1 MKANRLRLEKKF
13 DVIERAGG
21 IKLPH
26 MKSGSGISFTYWERL
41 NVIFSLPA
49 FLFGFVYYIYHGLW
63 KKSLILVAF
72 CLASIELLDIIF
84 IRYPSI
90 YELWYGFSYLITP
103 MVFAL
108 RANGD
113 LYTEYRLNKNVNN
126 SLWSDAMHRLTRNK
140 AAMLGACI
148 LILLITLAALAP
160 WIAPYSYSYQDLN
173 LGASPPS
180 ADHLLGTDVLGRDL
194 LSRILYGARIS
205 LLVGFVATG
214 VALVIGVS
222 WGIIAGYAGG
232 KVDSI
237 MMRIVDVLYGLPF
250 IIFII
255 LLMVIFGRNL
265 WLLFGAIGAVEW
277 LTMAR
282 IVRGQVIG
290 LKNQEFVMAAKAMGV
305 SNLSMFRRHLLPNI
319 LGPIAV
325 YATLT
330 IPQVMLLEGFLSFL
344 GLGIQPPM
352 SSWGTLIKD
361 GVESMEE
368 YSWLLIYPG
377 LTFTI
382 TLFALNFFGDGLR
395 DALDP
400 KTTDN

>member
-1 MKANRLRLEKKF
+1 M
-13 DVIERAGG
+13 
-21 IKLPH
+21 
-26 MKSGSGISFTYWERL
+26 SQGS
-41 NVIFSLPA
+41 
-49 FLFGFVYYIYHGLW
+49 
-63 KKSLILVAF
+63 
-72 CLASIELLDIIF
+72 
-84 IRYPSI
+84 
-90 YELWYGFSYLITP
+90 
-103 MVFAL
+103 
-108 RANGD
+108 
-113 LYTEYRLNKNVNN
+113 
-126 SLWSDAMHRLTRNK
+126 SLWSDAWRRLLANK
-140 AAMLGACI
+140 AAVAGGI
-148 LILLITLAALAP
+148 ILLVLIFLAIFAP
-160 WIAPYSYSYQDLN
+160 WIAPHSYAYQNLE
-173 LGASPPS
+173 LGAQPPS
-180 ADHLLGTDVLGRDL
+180 GDFLLGTDTLGRDL
-194 LSRILYGARIS
+194 FSRILYGARVS

-222 WGIIAGYAGG
+222 WGIIAGYFGG
-232 KVDSI
+232 RVDSV

-255 LLMVIFGRNL
+255 LLMVIFGRNI
-265 WLLFGAIGAVEW
+265 WLLFAAIGAVEW

-282 IVRGQVIG
+282 IVRGQVLTI
-290 LKNQEFVMAAKAMGV
+290 KNQEYVLAAQAMGV
-305 SNLSMFRRHLLPNI
+305 TNMQMFRKHIFPNI

-330 IPQVMLLEGFLSFL
+330 IPQVMLLEAFLSFL

-352 SSWGTLIKD
+352 SSWGTLIRY

-400 KTTDN
+400 KISSD

>member
-1 MKANRLRLEKKF
+1 MNNSSLWQDAIRRLIQNRAAM
-13 DVIERAGG
+13 IGG
-21 IKLPH
+21 I
-26 MKSGSGISFTYWERL
+26 T
-41 NVIFSLPA
+41 
-49 FLFGFVYYIYHGLW
+49 
-63 KKSLILVAF
+63 ILVLII
-72 CLASIELLDIIF
+72 LAIF
-84 IRYPSI
+84 
-90 YELWYGFSYLITP
+90 
-103 MVFAL
+103 
-108 RANGD
+108 
-113 LYTEYRLNKNVNN
+113 
-126 SLWSDAMHRLTRNK
+126 
-140 AAMLGACI
+140 
-148 LILLITLAALAP
+148 AP
-160 WIAPYSYSYQDLN
+160 WIAPYSYSYQN
-173 LGASPPS
+173 LDIGASPPS
-180 ADHLLGTDVLGRDL
+180 AEHLLGTDVLGRDL
-194 LSRILYGARIS
+194 LSRLLYGARIS

-222 WGIIAGYAGG
+222 WGIVAGYFGG
-232 KVDSI
+232 RVDSI

-255 LLMVIFGRNL
+255 LLMVIFGRNI
-265 WLLFGAIGAVEW
+265 WLLFAAIGAVEW

-282 IVRGQVIG
+282 IVRAQVIG
-290 LKNQEFVMAAKAMGV
+290 LKNQEFVQAAQVMGV
-305 SNLSMFRRHLLPNI
+305 SNFLMFRRHILPNI

-330 IPQVMLLEGFLSFL
+330 IPQVMLLEAFLSFL

-352 SSWGTLIKD
+352 SSWGTLIRY

-368 YSWLLIYPG
+368 HYWLLIYPG

>member
-1 MKANRLRLEKKF
+1 MS
-13 DVIERAGG
+13 
-21 IKLPH
+21 
-26 MKSGSGISFTYWERL
+26 KSST
-41 NVIFSLPA
+41 
-49 FLFGFVYYIYHGLW
+49 
-63 KKSLILVAF
+63 
-72 CLASIELLDIIF
+72 
-84 IRYPSI
+84 
-90 YELWYGFSYLITP
+90 
-103 MVFAL
+103 
-108 RANGD
+108 
-113 LYTEYRLNKNVNN
+113 
-126 SLWSDAMHRLTRNK
+126 LWSDAIYRLTRNK
-140 AAMLGACI
+140 AAMFGAIILFI
-148 LILLITLAALAP
+148 LILCAALAP
-160 WIAPYSYSYQDLN
+160 WIAPYSYSFQDLE

-180 ADHLLGTDVLGRDL
+180 AAHILGTDVLGRDL

-232 KVDSI
+232 KVDSV

-305 SNLSMFRRHLLPNI
+305 SNFSMFRKHLLPNI

-352 SSWGTLIKD
+352 SNWGTLIKD

>member
-1 MKANRLRLEKKF
+1 M
-13 DVIERAGG
+13 
-21 IKLPH
+21 
-26 MKSGSGISFTYWERL
+26 
-41 NVIFSLPA
+41 
-49 FLFGFVYYIYHGLW
+49 
-63 KKSLILVAF
+63 
-72 CLASIELLDIIF
+72 
-84 IRYPSI
+84 
-90 YELWYGFSYLITP
+90 
-103 MVFAL
+103 
-108 RANGD
+108 
-113 LYTEYRLNKNVNN
+113 NN
-126 SLWSDAMHRLTRNK
+126 QSSLWSDAWRRLLANK
-140 AAMLGACI
+140 AAVAGGII
-148 LILLITLAALAP
+148 LCVLIVLAVFAP
-160 WIAPYSYSYQDLN
+160 WIAPHSYSYQNLD
-173 LGASPPS
+173 LGAQQPS
-180 ADHLLGTDVLGRDL
+180 RTFLLGTDTLGRDL
-194 LSRILYGARIS
+194 FSRILYGARVS
-205 LLVGFVATG
+205 LLVGFVATA

-222 WGIIAGYAGG
+222 WGIVAGYFGG
-232 KVDSI
+232 RVDSI

-255 LLMVIFGRNL
+255 LLMVIFGRNI

-282 IVRGQVIG
+282 IVRGQVLTI
-290 LKNQEFVMAAKAMGV
+290 KNQEYVLAAQAMGV
-305 SNLSMFRRHLLPNI
+305 SNVQMFRKHIFPNI

-330 IPQVMLLEGFLSFL
+330 IPQVMLLEAFLSFL

-352 SSWGTLIKD
+352 SSWGTLIRY

-400 KTTDN
+400 KISSD

>member
-1 MKANRLRLEKKF
+1 M
-13 DVIERAGG
+13 
-21 IKLPH
+21 
-26 MKSGSGISFTYWERL
+26 
-41 NVIFSLPA
+41 
-49 FLFGFVYYIYHGLW
+49 
-63 KKSLILVAF
+63 
-72 CLASIELLDIIF
+72 
-84 IRYPSI
+84 
-90 YELWYGFSYLITP
+90 
-103 MVFAL
+103 
-108 RANGD
+108 
-113 LYTEYRLNKNVNN
+113 NN
-126 SLWSDAMHRLTRNK
+126 SSLWTDAFYRLTRNR
-140 AAMLGACI
+140 AAMFGGFI
-148 LILLITLAALAP
+148 LILLIICAAAAP
-160 WIAPYSYSYQDLN
+160 VIAPYSYYYQDLN

-180 ADHLLGTDVLGRDL
+180 SDHFLGTDVLGRDL

-222 WGIIAGYAGG
+222 WGIIAGYFGG
-232 KVDSI
+232 RIDSI

-290 LKNQEFVMAAKAMGV
+290 LKNQEFVLAAKAMGV
-305 SNLSMFRRHLLPNI
+305 SNFSMFRRHLLPNI

-368 YSWLLIYPG
+368 YSWLLVYPG
-377 LTFTI
+377 ITFTV

-400 KTTDN
+400 KTSDN

>member
-1 MKANRLRLEKKF
+1 MNNSSLWQDAIRRLIQNRAAM
-13 DVIERAGG
+13 IGG
-21 IKLPH
+21 I
-26 MKSGSGISFTYWERL
+26 T
-41 NVIFSLPA
+41 
-49 FLFGFVYYIYHGLW
+49 
-63 KKSLILVAF
+63 
-72 CLASIELLDIIF
+72 
-84 IRYPSI
+84 
-90 YELWYGFSYLITP
+90 
-103 MVFAL
+103 
-108 RANGD
+108 
-113 LYTEYRLNKNVNN
+113 
-126 SLWSDAMHRLTRNK
+126 
-140 AAMLGACI
+140 I
-148 LILLITLAALAP
+148 LILIVLAVFAP
-160 WIAPYSYSYQDLN
+160 LIAPYSYSYQN
-173 LGASPPS
+173 LDIGASPPS
-180 ADHLLGTDVLGRDL
+180 AEHLLGTDVLGRDL
-194 LSRILYGARIS
+194 LSRLLYGARIS

-222 WGIIAGYAGG
+222 WGIIAGYFGG

-255 LLMVIFGRNL
+255 LLMVIFGRNI
-265 WLLFGAIGAVEW
+265 WLLFAAIGAVEW

-282 IVRGQVIG
+282 IVRAQVIG
-290 LKNQEFVMAAKAMGV
+290 LKNQEFVQAAEVMGV
-305 SNLSMFRRHLLPNI
+305 SNFSMFRRHILPNI

-330 IPQVMLLEGFLSFL
+330 IPQVMLLEAFLSFL

-352 SSWGTLIKD
+352 SSWGTLIRY

-368 YSWLLIYPG
+368 HYWLLIYPG

-400 KTTDN
+400 KTSDN

>member
-1 MKANRLRLEKKF
+1 M
-13 DVIERAGG
+13 
-21 IKLPH
+21 
-26 MKSGSGISFTYWERL
+26 SQGS
-41 NVIFSLPA
+41 
-49 FLFGFVYYIYHGLW
+49 
-63 KKSLILVAF
+63 
-72 CLASIELLDIIF
+72 
-84 IRYPSI
+84 
-90 YELWYGFSYLITP
+90 
-103 MVFAL
+103 
-108 RANGD
+108 
-113 LYTEYRLNKNVNN
+113 
-126 SLWSDAMHRLTRNK
+126 SLWSDAWRRLLANK
-140 AAMLGACI
+140 AAVAGG
-148 LILLITLAALAP
+148 LILSVLIILAIFAP
-160 WIAPYSYSYQDLN
+160 WIAPHSYAYQNLE
-173 LGASPPS
+173 LGAQAPS
-180 ADHLLGTDVLGRDL
+180 GEFLLGTDTLGRDL
-194 LSRILYGARIS
+194 FSRILFGARVS

-222 WGIIAGYAGG
+222 WGIVAGYFGG
-232 KVDSI
+232 RIDSV

-255 LLMVIFGRNL
+255 LLMVIFGRNI

-282 IVRGQVIG
+282 IVRGQG
-290 LKNQEFVMAAKAMGV
+290 LTIKNQEYVLAAQAMGV
-305 SNLSMFRRHLLPNI
+305 SNIQMFRKHIFPNI

-330 IPQVMLLEGFLSFL
+330 IPQVMLLEAFLSFL

-352 SSWGTLIKD
+352 SSWGTLIRY

-400 KTTDN
+400 KISSD

>member
-1 MKANRLRLEKKF
+1 M
-13 DVIERAGG
+13 
-21 IKLPH
+21 
-26 MKSGSGISFTYWERL
+26 MSQSS
-41 NVIFSLPA
+41 
-49 FLFGFVYYIYHGLW
+49 
-63 KKSLILVAF
+63 
-72 CLASIELLDIIF
+72 
-84 IRYPSI
+84 
-90 YELWYGFSYLITP
+90 
-103 MVFAL
+103 
-108 RANGD
+108 
-113 LYTEYRLNKNVNN
+113 
-126 SLWSDAMHRLTRNK
+126 SLWSDAFRRLFKNK
-140 AAMLGACI
+140 AAVAGAI
-148 LILLITLAALAP
+148 VLLVLIVLAAFAP
-160 WIAPYSYSYQDLN
+160 WIAPYPYAYQNLD

-180 ADHLLGTDVLGRDL
+180 SAHLLGTDVLGRDL

-205 LLVGFVATG
+205 LLVGFIATS
-214 VALVIGVS
+214 VALIIGVS

-232 KVDSI
+232 KIDSV
-237 MMRIVDVLYGLPF
+237 MMRIVDILYGLPF

-265 WLLFGAIGAVEW
+265 WLLFLAIGAVEW

-282 IVRGQVIG
+282 IVRAQVLS
-290 LKNQEFVMAAKAMGV
+290 LKNQEFVLAAQAMGI
-305 SNLSMFRRHLLPNI
+305 SNFAMFKRHLLPNI
-319 LGPIAV
+319 LGPVAV

-330 IPQVMLLEGFLSFL
+330 IPQVMLLESFLSFL

-400 KTTDN
+400 KTSE

>member
-1 MKANRLRLEKKF
+1 M
-13 DVIERAGG
+13 
-21 IKLPH
+21 
-26 MKSGSGISFTYWERL
+26 SQSS
-41 NVIFSLPA
+41 
-49 FLFGFVYYIYHGLW
+49 
-63 KKSLILVAF
+63 
-72 CLASIELLDIIF
+72 
-84 IRYPSI
+84 
-90 YELWYGFSYLITP
+90 
-103 MVFAL
+103 
-108 RANGD
+108 
-113 LYTEYRLNKNVNN
+113 
-126 SLWSDAMHRLTRNK
+126 SLWSDALRRLFKNK
-140 AAMLGACI
+140 AAVAGAIVLLI
-148 LILLITLAALAP
+148 LIVLAAFAP
-160 WIAPYSYSYQDLN
+160 WIAPYPYAYQNLD

-180 ADHLLGTDVLGRDL
+180 SVHLLGTDVLGRDL

-205 LLVGFVATG
+205 LLVGFIATT
-214 VALVIGVS
+214 VALIIGVS

-232 KVDSI
+232 KIDSV
-237 MMRIVDVLYGLPF
+237 MMRIVDILYGLPF

-265 WLLFGAIGAVEW
+265 WLLFLAIGAVEW

-282 IVRGQVIG
+282 IVRAQVLS
-290 LKNQEFVMAAKAMGV
+290 LKNQEFVLAAQAMGV
-305 SNLSMFRRHLLPNI
+305 SNLAMFKRHLLPNI
-319 LGPIAV
+319 LGPVAV

-330 IPQVMLLEGFLSFL
+330 IPQVMLLESFLSFL

-400 KTTDN
+400 KTSE

>member
-1 MKANRLRLEKKF
+1 M
-13 DVIERAGG
+13 
-21 IKLPH
+21 
-26 MKSGSGISFTYWERL
+26 SQGS
-41 NVIFSLPA
+41 
-49 FLFGFVYYIYHGLW
+49 
-63 KKSLILVAF
+63 
-72 CLASIELLDIIF
+72 
-84 IRYPSI
+84 
-90 YELWYGFSYLITP
+90 
-103 MVFAL
+103 
-108 RANGD
+108 
-113 LYTEYRLNKNVNN
+113 
-126 SLWSDAMHRLTRNK
+126 SLWSDAWRRLLANK
-140 AAMLGACI
+140 AAVAGGLILSI
-148 LILLITLAALAP
+148 LIILAIFAP
-160 WIAPYSYSYQDLN
+160 WIAPHSYAYQNLE
-173 LGASPPS
+173 LGAQAPS
-180 ADHLLGTDVLGRDL
+180 GEFLLGTDTLGRDL
-194 LSRILYGARIS
+194 FSRILFGARVS

-222 WGIIAGYAGG
+222 WGIVAGYFGG
-232 KVDSI
+232 RIDSV

-255 LLMVIFGRNL
+255 LLMVIFGRNI

-282 IVRGQVIG
+282 IVRGQVLTI
-290 LKNQEFVMAAKAMGV
+290 KNQEYVLAAQAMGV
-305 SNLSMFRRHLLPNI
+305 TNIQMFRKHIFPNI

-330 IPQVMLLEGFLSFL
+330 IPQVMLLEAFLSFL

-352 SSWGTLIKD
+352 SSWGTLIRY

-400 KTTDN
+400 KISSD

>member
-1 MKANRLRLEKKF
+1 MS
-13 DVIERAGG
+13 
-21 IKLPH
+21 
-26 MKSGSGISFTYWERL
+26 KSST
-41 NVIFSLPA
+41 
-49 FLFGFVYYIYHGLW
+49 
-63 KKSLILVAF
+63 
-72 CLASIELLDIIF
+72 
-84 IRYPSI
+84 
-90 YELWYGFSYLITP
+90 
-103 MVFAL
+103 
-108 RANGD
+108 
-113 LYTEYRLNKNVNN
+113 
-126 SLWSDAMHRLTRNK
+126 LWSDAIYRLTRNK
-140 AAMLGACI
+140 AAMFGACI
-148 LILLITLAALAP
+148 LMILIISAALAP
-160 WIAPYSYSYQDLN
+160 WIAPYSYSFQNLQ

-180 ADHLLGTDVLGRDL
+180 SEHILGTDILGRDL

-232 KVDSI
+232 KVDSV

-277 LTMAR
+277 L

-305 SNLSMFRRHLLPNI
+305 SNFSMFRKHLLPNI

>member
-1 MKANRLRLEKKF
+1 M
-13 DVIERAGG
+13 
-21 IKLPH
+21 
-26 MKSGSGISFTYWERL
+26 
-41 NVIFSLPA
+41 
-49 FLFGFVYYIYHGLW
+49 
-63 KKSLILVAF
+63 
-72 CLASIELLDIIF
+72 
-84 IRYPSI
+84 
-90 YELWYGFSYLITP
+90 
-103 MVFAL
+103 
-108 RANGD
+108 
-113 LYTEYRLNKNVNN
+113 NN
-126 SLWSDAMHRLTRNK
+126 SLWSDALYRLSRNR
-140 AAMLGACI
+140 AAMFGGLI
-148 LILLITLAALAP
+148 LILLIICAALAP
-160 WIAPYSYSYQDLN
+160 WIAPYSYSYQNLS

-222 WGIIAGYAGG
+222 WGIIAGYIGG
-232 KVDSI
+232 RVDSI
-237 MMRIVDVLYGLPF
+237 MMRIVDILYGLPF

-368 YSWLLIYPG
+368 FSWLLIYPG
-377 LTFTI
+377 ITFTI

-400 KTTDN
+400 KTSDN

>member
-1 MKANRLRLEKKF
+1 MNQQ
-13 DVIERAGG
+13 
-21 IKLPH
+21 
-26 MKSGSGISFTYWERL
+26 S
-41 NVIFSLPA
+41 
-49 FLFGFVYYIYHGLW
+49 
-63 KKSLILVAF
+63 
-72 CLASIELLDIIF
+72 
-84 IRYPSI
+84 
-90 YELWYGFSYLITP
+90 
-103 MVFAL
+103 
-108 RANGD
+108 
-113 LYTEYRLNKNVNN
+113 
-126 SLWSDAMHRLTRNK
+126 SLWSDAWRRLLANK
-140 AAMLGACI
+140 AAVAGGII
-148 LILLITLAALAP
+148 LIVLIVLAIFAP
-160 WIAPYSYSYQDLN
+160 WIAPHSYSYQNLD
-173 LGASPPS
+173 LGAQPPS
-180 ADHLLGTDVLGRDL
+180 SDFLLGTDTLGRDL
-194 LSRILYGARIS
+194 FSRILYGARVS

-222 WGIIAGYAGG
+222 WGIVAGYFGG
-232 KVDSI
+232 RIDSV

-255 LLMVIFGRNL
+255 LLMVIFGRNI
-265 WLLFGAIGAVEW
+265 WLLFAAIGAVEW

-282 IVRGQVIG
+282 IVRGQVLSI
-290 LKNQEFVMAAKAMGV
+290 KNQEYVLAAQAMGV
-305 SNLSMFRRHLLPNI
+305 TNMQMFRKHIFPNI

-330 IPQVMLLEGFLSFL
+330 IPQVMLLEAFLSFL

-352 SSWGTLIKD
+352 SSWGTLIRY

-400 KTTDN
+400 KISSN